1 MTLPPDFPATTPV
14 RPSGCPGLL
23 RIVQAMDGGIC
34 RVKLAGGLIT
44 AQQAEAVADVAHRYA
59 SGVIEATNRS
69 NLQIRGVGTAH
80 QALIEPLL
88 AVGLGPANAAS
99 DDVRNLMLSP
109 TAGIDPQ
116 QVIDTWP
123 LARQI
128 LGSLESSDIVEGVTA
143 WHEKRKPVFT
153 GR

>member
-80 QALIEPLL
+80 HALIEPLL
-88 AVGLGPANAAS
+88 AVGLGPDLWS
-99 DDVRNLMLSP
+99 
-109 TAGIDPQ
+109 
-116 QVIDTWP
+116 WP
-123 LARQI
+123 LCAWIPPVRLMGSTTAR
-128 LGSLESSDIVEGVTA
+128 
-143 WHEKRKPVFT
+143 R
-153 GR
+153 